1 MTLIGFQKQM
11 KSTQGADALFK
22 YATEGI
28 FVVNER
34 GVIVNL
40 NPSAERLFGYSKEE
54 LIGQTI
60 ETLVPKRFSSV
71 HKKQREDYSENP
83 HARSM
88 GSGMDLY
95 GQRKDGSEF
104 PLEIS
109 LSPYQN
115 DDGKFTIAFI
125 VDITIRKQAE
135 EKLKNY
141 SFELE
146 RQVKNRTL
154 ILEEAIQELEK
165 TKRDLKKSLDREMEL
180 NEMKSRFVAMASHEF
195 RTPLATMMSSL
206 SLVTKYAE
214 LNDKEKQDRHVTKIK
229 SSIINLTD
237 ILNDLLSVSKLE
249 EGKVENYPVDVNL
262 KDLILDIVAE
272 IQPIAKPGQH
282 IDLTYTGKDIAVVD
296 KKVIKHVLFNLLS
309 NAIKFSPEN
318 AAIQLQ
324 ADVQN
329 AYLKLV
335 VSDQGIG
342 IAQEDQEHLFERF
355 FRGQN
360 VTHIQGTGLGLNI
373 VGRYVEMMNG
383 HIDFESTENKGTT
396 FTITIPQ

>member
-1 MTLIGFQKQM
+1 M
-11 KSTQGADALFK
+11 
-22 YATEGI
+22 
-28 FVVNER
+28 
-34 GVIVNL
+34 
-40 NPSAERLFGYSKEE
+40 
-54 LIGQTI
+54 
-60 ETLVPKRFSSV
+60 
-71 HKKQREDYSENP
+71 
-83 HARSM
+83 
-88 GSGMDLY
+88 
-95 GQRKDGSEF
+95 
-104 PLEIS
+104 
-109 LSPYQN
+109 
-115 DDGKFTIAFI
+115 
-125 VDITIRKQAE
+125 
-135 EKLKNY
+135 
-141 SFELE
+141 
-146 RQVKNRTL
+146 
-154 ILEEAIQELEK
+154 EEAIQELEK